1 MKVRVWIK
9 GADGPSYDFELVG
22 APRIGDQ
29 ISIVRGKTMDDG
41 VVEAVTWQLQAIE
54 NSEAPLALEA
64 DPAGSVTI
72 VHVICRPAGEV
83 VRVAFEAATADVE
96 ARAR

>member
-9 GADGPSYDFELVG
+9 GADGPSYDFELVC
-22 APRIGDQ
+22 APRIGDR
-29 ISIVRGKTMDDG
+29 ISIAVGDNLDDG
-41 VVEAVTWQLQAIE
+41 EVEAVTWQLQAIAPPA
-54 NSEAPLALEA
+54 APLSLEA

-83 VRVAFEAATADVE
+83 VRLAFEAASEDAQGQ
-96 ARAR
+96 R